1 MTYQEAYM
9 MCWKLNMQQSSVV
22 FLPRIPGL
30 RPSSFRGKAKPSRW
44 REQVLEAERQ
54 GSQIAKYLRR

>member
-1 MTYQEAYM
+1 M
-9 MCWKLNMQQSSVV
+9 MCWKLSMQQPSVV

-30 RPSSFRGKAKPSRW
+30 RPSPLRGKGKPNLRK
-44 REQVLEAERQ
+44 EQVLEAERQ